1 MSVRNPG
8 QRVLGIPVAGDALLG
23 LQGRQGV
30 LEPAAPLL
38 QDLEG
43 PGEDAV
49 LGSEVG
55 EVGPLLFVVV
65 ALVPQRRDVTL
76 EVVAAENRLAGE
88 GPQLVA
94 FLLIRKLIKIV
105 IFCFPLSTS
114 VPSTTRLLRTPLN

>member
-55 EVGPLLFVVV
+55 EVGPLLLVVV

-94 FLLIRKLIKIV
+94 FLLKLIKIV
-105 IFCFPLSTS
+105 IFCFSLSTS